1 VNYGGL
7 YRQTFAGVAAQAQ
20 AEDLDVIYDLIVNKE
35 QRLPQLSEF
44 TTQARQVGATTIF
57 TGQEFHTSLWGHV
70 GLLHLDDHLL
80 LPDFS
85 SYRHTALASP
95 YPHNGVVADLAHAQ
109 HALTGYVHPFDTV
122 IDPDKEK
129 ALTHTLP
136 VDAALGKVDYLEVVS
151 FVDDHRATA
160 EIWYRLLNLGFR
172 LAAGAGTD
180 AMTNYASLRG
190 PVGMNRVYLATNYR
204 SAAAL
209 SAAIKGGHGFATNG
223 PLVGLR
229 VDGVSPGGTVRAQ
242 GGNPRARV
250 EVAVRSIVPIS
261 DVELVFNGR
270 VLKRFK
276 TDRAGR
282 TVDFDGTVTI
292 PGSGWLLLR
301 ASNKTPQT
309 LVQDVYPYGTTNPV
323 WIDAGTPPPPAPETA
338 HYFVRWI
345 DRVIEAASARTDYN
359 TSRERELTLQYLRE
373 GRAVFAGK
381 ANAN

>member
-1 VNYGGL
+1 
-7 YRQTFAGVAAQAQ
+7 
-20 AEDLDVIYDLIVNKE
+20 
-35 QRLPQLSEF
+35 
-44 TTQARQVGATTIF
+44 
-57 TGQEFHTSLWGHV
+57 
-70 GLLHLDDHLL
+70 
-80 LPDFS
+80 
-85 SYRHTALASP
+85 
-95 YPHNGVVADLAHAQ
+95 
-109 HALTGYVHPFDTV
+109 
-122 IDPDKEK
+122 
-129 ALTHTLP
+129 
-136 VDAALGKVDYLEVVS
+136 
-151 FVDDHRATA
+151 
-160 EIWYRLLNLGFR
+160 
-172 LAAGAGTD
+172 
-180 AMTNYASLRG
+180 
-190 PVGMNRVYLATNYR
+190 
-204 SAAAL
+204 
-209 SAAIKGGHGFATNG
+209 
-223 PLVGLR
+223 
-229 VDGVSPGGTVRAQ
+229 
-242 GGNPRARV
+242 
-250 EVAVRSIVPIS
+250 VRSIVPIS

-345 DRVIEAASARTDYN
+345 DRVIEAASARADYN